1 MFQSQEAVEPYQI
14 VWDRERVA
22 PNAAE
27 LAARLVR
34 GARAS
39 LMVPSPTSSEL
50 RVVAASGVPLGTIA
64 SARVRL
70 GEPVAGVVAQ
80 TRRPLL
86 VNGGNVF
93 AELVGQRLPQ
103 YNSTSFICVPVPLD
117 EGGYGVLNVADPIG
131 RERFQN
137 DDLEAVEALAR
148 LIGHELVTER
158 LRTRVARA
166 EENVAD
172 LHRELIWV
180 QESERNRLARDLH
193 DEAGHA
199 LTLALF
205 QIDLQRVRATL
216 PPDVKESLTQARDV
230 ILNCATA
237 LNDMAF
243 RLRPRILDDLGL
255 VPALRTLVAQGSE
268 GLRVEMQISGEERPL
283 GNEVELVAFRVVQEA
298 LTNVRKHARAGRA
311 WVQLGFDPAAL
322 HILVQ
327 DNGIGIERREAMAGE
342 HTSQGLRGMQERVGA
357 LGGTLAVGP
366 RPVRGTCL
374 EVRLPLRSREAQHDG
389 Q

>member
-27 LAARLVR
+27 LAARLAR

-39 LMVPSPTSSEL
+39 LMMPGPTSPEL
-50 RVVAASGVPLGTIA
+50 RVVAASGVPLGSIA

-70 GEPVAGVVAQ
+70 GEPVAGLVAQ

-86 VNGGNVF
+86 VNGGTLF
-93 AELVGQRLPQ
+93 AELAGRRPAQ
-103 YNSTSFICVPVPLD
+103 YGSTSFICAPVPLD
-117 EGGYGVLNVADPIG
+117 EGGYGVLSVADPIG

-137 DDLEAVEALAR
+137 DDLDALEALAR
-148 LIGHELVTER
+148 LIGRELVAER
-158 LRTRVARA
+158 LRTRLARA
-166 EENVAD
+166 EENAAD
-172 LHRELIWV
+172 LRRELIWV
-180 QESERNRLARDLH
+180 QEAERNRLARDLH

-205 QIDLQRVRATL
+205 QVDLQRVRADL
-216 PPDVKESLTQARDV
+216 PPDVKESLVQARDM
-230 ILNCATA
+230 ILDCATA

-255 VPALRTLVAQGSE
+255 VPALRTLIAQGPE
-268 GLRVEMQISGEERPL
+268 GLRVELQISGDERPL
-283 GNEVELVAFRVVQEA
+283 GGEVELVAFRVIQEA

-311 WVQLGFDPAAL
+311 WVQLAFAPDAL
-322 HILVQ
+322 HIVVQ
-327 DNGIGIERREAMAGE
+327 DNGIGVERREALAGE

-357 LGGTLAVGP
+357 LGGTFAIGP
-366 RPVRGTCL
+366 RPLRGTCL
-374 EVRLPLRSREAQHDG
+374 EVRLPLHSREARHDDE
-389 Q
+389 

>member
-1 MFQSQEAVEPYQI
+1 MFQSQDTVESFQI
-14 VWDRERVA
+14 IWDRERVV
-22 PNAAE
+22 PKAAE
-27 LAARLVR
+27 LAARLAR

-50 RVVAASGVPLGTIA
+50 RVVAASGIPLGTVS

-70 GEPVAGVVAQ
+70 GEPVAGVVAE
-80 TRRPLL
+80 TGRPLL
-86 VNGGNVF
+86 VNGGNTF
-93 AELVGQRLPQ
+93 AEMIGQRVSQ
-103 YNSTSFICVPVPLD
+103 YSSTSFISAPVPLE

-137 DDLEAVEALAR
+137 EDLDAVEALAR
-148 LIGHELVTER
+148 LIGREIVTER
-158 LRTRVARA
+158 LRARLARA
-166 EENVAD
+166 EESVAD
-172 LHRELIWV
+172 LRRELIWV

-199 LTLALF
+199 LTLAIF
-205 QIDLQRVRATL
+205 QIDLQRVRADL
-216 PPDVKESLTQARDV
+216 PPDVKDSLVQARDV
-230 ILNCATA
+230 MLNCATA

-255 VPALRTLVAQGSE
+255 VPALRTLIAQGAE
-268 GLRVEMQISGEERPL
+268 GLRVELQISGEERSL
-283 GNEVELVAFRVVQEA
+283 RSEVELVAFRVVQEA

-311 WVQLGFDPAAL
+311 WVHLAFDPDML
-322 HILVQ
+322 RILVQ
-327 DNGIGIERREAMAGE
+327 DNGIGIDRREALVGE
-342 HTSQGLRGMQERVGA
+342 HSSQGLRGMQERVGA

-366 RPVRGTCL
+366 RPARGTCL
-374 EVRLPLRSREAQHDG
+374 EVRLPLRSQEVQHDG